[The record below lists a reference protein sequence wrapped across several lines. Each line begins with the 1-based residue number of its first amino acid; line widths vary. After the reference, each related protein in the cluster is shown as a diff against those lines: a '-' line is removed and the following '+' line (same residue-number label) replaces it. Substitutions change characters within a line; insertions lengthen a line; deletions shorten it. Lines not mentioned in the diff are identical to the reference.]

1 MSVNYSELQ
10 SCDDIDQSLFE
21 KENWYLMAW
30 GMGDAL
36 NAVLFLES
44 QSLTPYKILCP
55 PRNLSAIKFILDN
68 FADKNPKC
76 QEVVVYPLQ
85 FGYPIPEDDVVMSK
99 HGFAPHTIHLAEQ
112 IPRLKVVHA
121 PPRDWFFYQRLE
133 TCGIYQRILQYEKDN
148 KSIENKTCVLFPER
162 GDSYQFPDNFW
173 NEIIK
178 KMNQKGYEVYV
189 NTTKKSDVYLNE
201 KLFENTKNLDK
212 PDIKDL
218 FDSVVKHKNLVTIG
232 QRSGI
237 FDFLKYFECLKIIF
251 YYDIED
257 PNMEDPSRALY
268 EWSHFENDLYT
279 KNSLELKLSQ
289 YNPIA
294 LDLIIP

>member
-1 MSVNYSELQ
+1 MAVKHGKLK
-10 SCDDIDQSLFE
+10 SCDDIDQSIFE
-21 KENWYLMAW
+21 KENWYLMNW

-44 QSLTPYKILCP
+44 QSPTPYKILCP
-55 PRNLSAIKFILDN
+55 PRNFSAIKFILDN
-68 FADKNPKC
+68 FTDKNSKC
-76 QEVVVYPLQ
+76 EEVIIYPLQ
-85 FGYPIPEDDVVMSK
+85 DGYPIPEDDVVMSK

-121 PPRDWFFYQRLE
+121 PPRDWFFHQRLE

-148 KSIENKTCVLFPER
+148 KSIENKTCILFPER
-162 GDSYQFPDNFW
+162 GDSYQFPDDFW
-173 NEIIK
+173 DNIVN

-189 NTTKKSDVYLNE
+189 NTTKKSDVYLKE
-201 KLFENTKNLDK
+201 KLFKNTKNLDK

-218 FDSVVKHKNLVTIG
+218 FDFVVKHKNLVTIG

-257 PNMEDPSRALY
+257 PNMKDPTRALY

-289 YNPIA
+289 YDPTT
-294 LDLIIP
+294 LDFVIP

>member
-1 MSVNYSELQ
+1 MSVKYIELK
-10 SCDDIDQSLFE
+10 SCDDINQSLFE

-36 NAVLFLES
+36 NAVLFLEA
-44 QSLTPYKILCP
+44 QSRSPYKILCP

-68 FADKNPKC
+68 FVVGNPKC
-76 QEVVVYPLQ
+76 EEVVIYPLQ
-85 FGYPIPEDDVVMSK
+85 SGYPIPEEEIVMSK
-99 HGFAPHTIHLAEQ
+99 HGFYPHNIHLAEK
-112 IPRLKVVHA
+112 IGKLKVVHA
-121 PPRDWFFYQRLE
+121 PPRDWSVYQRLD
-133 TCGIYQRILQYEKDN
+133 TCGIHQKILEYEQRN
-148 KSIENKTCVLFPER
+148 KSVEEKICILFPER

-173 NEIIK
+173 NEIVD
-178 KMNQKGYEVYV
+178 KMNNKGYQVYV
-189 NTTKKSDVYLNE
+189 NTTKKSDVYLKE
-201 KLFENTKNLDK
+201 KLFPNTKNLDK

-218 FDSVVKHKNLVTIG
+218 FDFVVKHKNLVTIG

-257 PNMEDPSRALY
+257 PNMSDPSRALY

-289 YNPIA
+289 YNHVA
-294 LDLIIP
+294 LDLVIR

>member
-1 MSVNYSELQ
+1 MSVKYSELS

-21 KENWYLMAW
+21 KENWYLMGW

-36 NAVLFLES
+36 NAVLFLEA
-44 QSLTPYKILCP
+44 QSRSSYKILCP

-68 FADKNPKC
+68 FISGNPKC
-76 QEVVVYPLQ
+76 EEVVVYPLQ

-99 HGFAPHTIHLAEQ
+99 HGFSPHTIHLAEQ
-112 IPRLKVVHA
+112 IPRLKVIHA
-121 PPRDWFFYQRLE
+121 PPRDWFFYQRLD
-133 TCGIYQRILQYEKDN
+133 TCGIYQNILQYEKN
-148 KSIENKTCVLFPER
+148 KKSIDNKTCILFPER

-173 NEIIK
+173 EEIVE
-178 KMNQKGYEVYV
+178 KMNAKGYEVYV
-189 NTTKKSDVYLNE
+189 NTTKKSDVYLKE
-201 KLFENTKNLDK
+201 KIFTNTKSLDK
-212 PDIKDL
+212 PDISAL
-218 FDSVVKHKNLVTIG
+218 FDFVVKHKNLVTIG
-232 QRSGI
+232 QRSGV
-237 FDFLKYFECLKIIF
+237 FDFLKYFECMKVIF

-289 YNPIA
+289 YNSTI
-294 LDLIIP
+294 LDLVIP